1 MAPMRGD
8 ARAEIARRR
17 LRGLLLRGPRPATPA
32 EVVRELLAMQSQ
44 EDRYARWS
52 VAQRMAGGSAAVVEA
67 ALAEG
72 SILRT
77 HVLRPTWHY
86 VARQD
91 LRWLM
96 ALSGPRVDRRNARRH
111 QELGL
116 DDAALGRSNDVIARA
131 VSEGPHTRPEL
142 ATLLEAKGISTEGQ
156 RIAYMVLHAELTA
169 VVCSGPPRSRQHTYA
184 AFDDRVPPDTG
195 PEGEAALAELA
206 RRYFS
211 ARGPA
216 TVGDFSWWSGLTA
229 PEARRALAAAAADL
243 ESMVVDHR
251 EYWLGDVDGERDE
264 PGIDLVQCFD
274 EIIISFRPTRDV
286 LQTDTVAFAV
296 PGDVDGFRHVMLHD
310 GRLLGHWR
318 SPAGRAGLVET
329 RLAAEIDVL
338 ATRLLDAAVERSR
351 RFFRELE
358 APGAGTPV

>member
-1 MAPMRGD
+1 VG
-8 ARAEIARRR
+8 
-17 LRGLLLRGPRPATPA
+17 
-32 EVVRELLAMQSQ
+32 ELLAMQSQ

-52 VAQRMAGGSAAVVEA
+52 VAQRMVAGSAAAVEA

-72 SILRT
+72 STLRT

-96 ALSGPRVDRRNARRH
+96 ALSGPRVDRRNTRRH

-116 DDAALGRSNDVIARA
+116 DDAALGRSNDVIAGA

-142 ATLLEAKGISTEGQ
+142 ATRLEAEGISTEGQ

-169 VVCSGPPRSRQHTYA
+169 VVCSGPPRGRQHTYA
-184 AFDDRVPPDTG
+184 AFDDRVPADTG

-211 ARGPA
+211 TRGPA
-216 TVGDFSWWSGLTA
+216 TVGDFSWWSGLA
-229 PEARRALAAAAADL
+229 VPEAHRALEAAAADL
-243 ESMVVDHR
+243 ESMIVDDR
-251 EYWLGDVDGERDE
+251 EYWAGYVGVGRAEPDV
-264 PGIDLVQCFD
+264 DLVQCFD

-296 PGDVDGFRHVMLHD
+296 PGDVDGFRHVVLKD

-318 SPAGRAGLVET
+318 APAGRAGLVET
-329 RLAAEIDVL
+329 RLAADLDVA
-338 ATRLLDAAVERSR
+338 ATGLLDAAVEKTRG
-351 RFFRELE
+351 FFRELE
-358 APGAGTPV
+358 ARGAGSPD